1 MLSFKM
7 NMPFYLMVFYGSIM
21 IAAVLV
27 LRGLLRNKVPKFVFP
42 VLWSAVLLRL
52 LVPFS
57 LSSPLSLSVPE
68 FLMTPSHETSYAE
81 AVVEDIP
88 AAQSSAL
95 TTVTE
100 GTAEAAVAFES
111 ETTDNAIMIEYQAG
125 TVISNTAH
133 FSVLIYLY
141 ALGGL
146 GTAGILLFQKYRY
159 TKCLKAS
166 LLIEHN

>member
-81 AVVEDIP
+81 AVVEDI
-88 AAQSSAL
+88 
-95 TTVTE
+95 
-100 GTAEAAVAFES
+100 
-111 ETTDNAIMIEYQAG
+111 I
-125 TVISNTAH
+125 
-133 FSVLIYLY
+133 
-141 ALGGL
+141 
-146 GTAGILLFQKYRY
+146 
-159 TKCLKAS
+159 
-166 LLIEHN
+166 